1 MSEKIV
7 MYNSPEAATY
17 RTDIKGWVSR
27 YGLYCGPNEGLAR
40 YTGCTHRP
48 CQKCGKPTKKY
59 YTVCG
64 ECWLEA
70 EAEKYKAR
78 ERKEWD
84 EKCPVYSDALDRFY
98 NSWDEINNAA
108 EENEI
113 EVEDLR
119 LIICEPVFASEID
132 PEEYYQDLLPDEK
145 GSLPTE
151 IEEAFGRLNEAIRAC
166 RAPLSWR
173 PGKFAV
179 RLEG

>member
-1 MSEKIV
+1 MDRAFQDWSEIQ
-7 MYNSPEAATY
+7 
-17 RTDIKGWVSR
+17 D
-27 YGLYCGPNEGLAR
+27 
-40 YTGCTHRP
+40 
-48 CQKCGKPTKKY
+48 
-59 YTVCG
+59 
-64 ECWLEA
+64 
-70 EAEKYKAR
+70 
-78 ERKEWD
+78 
-84 EKCPVYSDALDRFY
+84 
-98 NSWDEINNAA
+98 AA